1 MTPTPSSLEAL
12 VGRRIVVDT
21 AGPVT
26 FLGTLAEVR
35 HDGLWLEDADLR
47 DRSEGHDT
55 KESYICAAIMDGI
68 RANRRRIFVKDHVV
82 ISVSCLDD
90 VVTD

>member
-1 MTPTPSSLEAL
+1 MTPTPSSLEIL

-26 FLGTLAEVR
+26 FLGTLTEIR
-35 HDGLWLEDADLR
+35 PDGLWLEDADLR

-55 KESYICAAIMDGI
+55 KESYICAAIKDGI